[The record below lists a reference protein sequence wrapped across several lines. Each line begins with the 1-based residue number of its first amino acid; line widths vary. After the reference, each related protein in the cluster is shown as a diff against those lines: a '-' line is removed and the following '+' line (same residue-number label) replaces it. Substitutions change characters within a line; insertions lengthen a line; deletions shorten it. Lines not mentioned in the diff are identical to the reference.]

1 LQSTASTLKGIVSF
15 PQTEAETSHSSIST
29 RSRDSCNRRLPQIL
43 SVPSLRK
50 IYDEGGVEG
59 LAMRVPALS
68 KGLLEPERVLKMAQ
82 GIKARPFFGPI

>member
-1 LQSTASTLKGIVSF
+1 MSNLYQVPLLRPSRLNST
-15 PQTEAETSHSSIST
+15 E
-29 RSRDSCNRRLPQIL
+29 IL

-50 IYDEGGVEG
+50 IYDEGGLEG

-82 GIKARPFFGPI
+82 GIKATKALSK

>member
-1 LQSTASTLKGIVSF
+1 M
-15 PQTEAETSHSSIST
+15 
-29 RSRDSCNRRLPQIL
+29 PQIL

-82 GIKARPFFGPI
+82 GIKAAQWANSWAKKWAK